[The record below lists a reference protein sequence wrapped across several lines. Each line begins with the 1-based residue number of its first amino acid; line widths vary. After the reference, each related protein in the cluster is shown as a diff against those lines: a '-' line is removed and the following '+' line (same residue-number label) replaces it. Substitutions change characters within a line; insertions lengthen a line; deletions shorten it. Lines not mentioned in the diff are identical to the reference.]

1 MSRPERLVVIVG
13 TGTEVGKTWC
23 ACRLLSYARAQGLR
37 VAARKPAQSFQPGEG
52 PTDAELLAAASG
64 ESPEAVC
71 PPHRRYPVAMAPPMA
86 ADVLGRARI
95 TIEELISELTWP
107 EGIDLGLVETA
118 GGVRSPLTHDA
129 DNVEL
134 VRRLSPDRVLLV
146 ADAGLGTLNSVRL
159 CLEVLAPANV
169 TVLLNRFD
177 PASDLHRRN
186 REWLGRYDGIDALTR
201 PEDLLPPE
209 TAPDRPSHG

>member
-1 MSRPERLVVIVG
+1 VSRPGRLIVLVG

-23 ACRLLSYARAQGLR
+23 ACRLLSYARSQGLR

-64 ESPEAVC
+64 ELAETVC
-71 PPHRRYPVAMAPPMA
+71 PPHRWYPVAMAPPMA
-86 ADVLGRARI
+86 ADVLGQAPLALD
-95 TIEELISELTWP
+95 ELISELTWP
-107 EGIDLGLVETA
+107 ADVDLGLIETA

-159 CLEVLAPANV
+159 CLDALAPANV
-169 TVLLNRFD
+169 SVLLNRFD

-186 REWLGRYDGIDALTR
+186 REWLARYDGIDALTQ
-201 PEDLLPPE
+201 PEDLLRRE
-209 TAPDRPSHG
+209 TEPDRPSRG